1 MYTQMAS
8 LQRVRVS
15 GHTYWRIVESRR
27 VNGKPR
33 AIPVMHLGTANALLD
48 RLLHAPE
55 GRLRL
60 RSYSHGDVAALK
72 AAADRLGVVD
82 LIDRHLPR
90 RARRQSVG
98 TTLLLAALN
107 RAVRPRSKRG
117 WASWARQTSLERLF
131 PGLEI
136 DSMTS
141 QFFWDQMDR
150 VPVEALRAIED
161 DLVRALV
168 SELGVELDTLLYDTT
183 NFFTYINTTNSRC
196 TVAQRGHSKQKRADL
211 RIFSLALLVT
221 RDGQVPLL
229 SHVYEGNTVDSRS
242 FPSML
247 TRIRER
253 LERIALDVKDIT
265 LVYDKGNH
273 SIANQA
279 QVDDAPFGYVA
290 SLVPA
295 HHRELMEIPIE
306 SYRASG
312 EGPLGHVPL
321 LRLRRE
327 IWGKERTVVLFFSE
341 QLHAGQV
348 RGLYQHLDRRLAKL
362 AEWKSRL
369 AKPNSGPRSAKAAR
383 QQVAALLSGQYL
395 EQVLRVDYDRR
406 RKGDNR
412 LRYEVDPGALDHL
425 QREVFGKRILITDR
439 HKWPDEEILLAY
451 RGQSHVEAAF
461 RQLKDDEHMAVRPQY
476 HWTDQ
481 KIHVH
486 TFACLLG
493 FLLGRVVEYEAR
505 ALGGYTQ
512 GLSGLLDLLGTV
524 RLAMVMTPSGKQ
536 GGPPRCT
543 WQLEQADPE
552 ALRLL
557 RHLVP
562 SKAPFVYTDGAT

>member
-1 MYTQMAS
+1 MYTQMVS
-8 LQRVRVS
+8 LQKVKVS

-27 VNGKPR
+27 VDGKPR

-60 RSYSHGDVAALK
+60 RSFAHGDVAALK
-72 AAADRLGVVD
+72 AIADRLGVVD
-82 LIDRHLPR
+82 LIDRHIPR
-90 RARRQSVG
+90 RTRGQSVG

-117 WASWARQTSLERLF
+117 WASWARQTSLERFF
-131 PGLEI
+131 PDLEI

-141 QFFWDQMDR
+141 QFFWDQMHR
-150 VPVEALRAIED
+150 VPVEALRTIEE

-183 NFFTYINTTNSRC
+183 NFFTYIDTTNARC
-196 TVAQRGHSKQKRADL
+196 TVAQRGHSKEKRADL
-211 RIFSLALLVT
+211 RIFNLALLVT

-253 LERIALDVKDIT
+253 LERLALDVKDVT

-273 SIANQA
+273 SLDNQA
-279 QVDDAPFGYVA
+279 QVDAAPFGYVA
-290 SLVPA
+290 SLIPA
-295 HHRELMEIPIE
+295 HHQELMEIPLE
-306 SYRASG
+306 RYHASG
-312 EGPLGHVPL
+312 EGALGHVPL
-321 LRLRRE
+321 LRLRRK
-327 IWGKERTVVLFFSE
+327 IWGRQRTAVLFWSE

-348 RGLYQHLDRRLAKL
+348 RGLHQQLERRMVKL

-369 AKPNSGPRSAKAAR
+369 SKPNSGPRSEQAAR
-383 QQVAALLSGQYL
+383 KQVAAFTSGQYMS
-395 EQVLRVDYDRR
+395 QVLRVHYSRR
-406 RKGDNR
+406 RKGDHR
-412 LRYEVDPGALDHL
+412 LRYEVDAEALDHL
-425 QREVFGKRILITDR
+425 EREVFGKRILITDR
-439 HKWPDEEILLAY
+439 HDWSDQEILLAY

-486 TFACLLG
+486 TFICMLG
-493 FLLGRVVEYEAR
+493 FLLGRVIEHQAR
-505 ALGGYTQ
+505 ALDYAQ
-512 GLSGLLDLLGTV
+512 SLSGLLDLLGTV
-524 RLAMVMTPSGKQ
+524 RLAMVMTPSRER
-536 GGPPRCT
+536 GGRPRCT
-543 WQLEQADPE
+543 WQLEQGAPE
-552 ALRLL
+552 AVRLL
-557 RHLVP
+557 RHIVP
-562 SKAPFVYTDGAT
+562 HKAPFVYTDGSA

>member
-1 MYTQMAS
+1 MVS
-8 LQRVRVS
+8 LQKVKVK

-27 VNGKPR
+27 IHGKPR
-33 AIPVMHLGTANALLD
+33 AVPVMHLGTANALLD

-60 RSYSHGDVAALK
+60 QSFAHGDVAALK
-72 AAADRLGVVD
+72 AVADRLGVVD
-82 LIDRHLPR
+82 LIDSHVPR
-90 RARRQSVG
+90 RARGQSVG

-131 PGLEI
+131 PDLEI

-141 QFFWDQMDR
+141 QFFWDQMHC
-150 VPVEALRAIED
+150 VPVEALRVIEEN
-161 DLVRALV
+161 LVRALV

-183 NFFTYINTTNSRC
+183 NFFTYIDTANARC
-196 TVAQRGHSKQKRADL
+196 TVAQRGHSKEKRADL
-211 RIFSLALLVT
+211 RIFNLALLVT

-229 SHVYEGNTVDSRS
+229 SHVYEGNTVDSRC

-253 LERIALDVKDIT
+253 LEGLALDVKDVT

-273 SIANQA
+273 SLANQA

-290 SLVPA
+290 SLIPA
-295 HHRELMEIPIE
+295 HHQSLMKIPLE
-306 SYRASG
+306 RYRASG
-312 EGPLGHVPL
+312 EGALGHVPL
-321 LRLRRE
+321 LRLRRK
-327 IWGKERTVVLFFSE
+327 IWGRQRTAVLFWSE

-348 RGLYQHLDRRLAKL
+348 RGLHQHLDRRLAKL

-369 AKPNSGPRSAKAAR
+369 AKPNSGPRSAQAAR
-383 QQVAALLSGQYL
+383 KQVDALTSGQSMAKI
-395 EQVLRVDYDRR
+395 LRVHYDGR
-406 RKGDNR
+406 RKGADR
-412 LRYEVDPGALDHL
+412 LRYEVDTEALAHL
-425 QREVFGKRILITDR
+425 QCEVFGKRILITDR
-439 HKWPDEEILLAY
+439 DAWSDEQILLAY

-486 TFACLLG
+486 TFICLLG
-493 FLLGRVVEYEAR
+493 FLLGRVVEREAR
-505 ALGGYTQ
+505 ALGHSQ
-512 GLSGLLDLLGTV
+512 GLSGLLDLLGTI
-524 RLAMVMTPSGKQ
+524 RLAMVMTPSGTR
-536 GGPPRCT
+536 GGRPRCA

-552 ALRLL
+552 AIRLL
-557 RHLVP
+557 RHIAP
-562 SKAPFVYTDGAT
+562 DRAPFVYTDGVV